1 MNSQNNRFDLP
12 IWLRKRT
19 GGGSA
24 ISGGGSAIAEPTDYR
39 IIEAEANENIDKG
52 VFVSLA
58 FNGKAYK
65 ATPTDTNFVIGV
77 CVEDVLS
84 GDVARIQIYGEFDYD
99 LNLFSMNNNCFLSKD
114 SRNITQN
121 RNKIDDTFIKFV
133 LLGVPTTLKKIKLN
147 IKNYILIN

>member
-24 ISGGGSAIAEPTDYR
+24 ISGGGSAIADYR

-99 LNLFSMNNNCFLSKD
+99 LNLFAMNNNCFLSKD
-114 SRNITQN
+114 DINIAQN
-121 RNKIDDTFIKFV
+121 RNKIDNTFVKFA
-133 LLGVPTTLKKIKLN
+133 LLGVPTTQRKIKLN